1 MDFSTNVLLF
11 LLLLLLLLFCSHSVE
26 QGGLKDREIKSLRRQ
41 LDSRDEELAEM
52 TRGRE
57 VALKENRRLQADLN
71 TMTEENQVHF
81 SLCKFCPLRLVVNIC
96 LHLYLFPL
104 PFPSLPFPSISFP
117 FPHLCFF
124 CFSFVFAHPPFVHPS
139 TSFLFIH
146 PSFFRFAFLL
156 SFIRLLLLFF
166 LSLFSFFFS
175 SSLPTFFPPSFHPP
189 FLSAFLPFSSFITNT
204 NFFM

>member
-1 MDFSTNVLLF
+1 MFYGFFNKRLVIF
-11 LLLLLLLLFCSHSVE
+11 VVVVVLFCSHSVE

-81 SLCKFCPLRLVVNIC
+81 YLWKFCPLRLVVNIC

-104 PFPSLPFPSISFP
+104 SFPSLPFPSLPFPFLSFP
-117 FPHLCFF
+117 FLSFHFPHLCFF
-124 CFSFVFAHPPFVHPS
+124 CFSFVSAHPLFVHPS

-146 PSFFRFAFLL
+146 PSFFRFIFLL
-156 SFIRLLLLFF
+156 SFIRLLLHFLFF
-166 LSLFSFFFS
+166 LTS
-175 SSLPTFFPPSFHPP
+175 S
-189 FLSAFLPFSSFITNT
+189 
-204 NFFM
+204 